1 MPRSQRSMADERETD
16 REYIAR
22 DARAYADSTMGGASK
37 RRSRRQRAAE
47 EAERHDRHDR
57 GGEEN

>member
-1 MPRSQRSMADERETD
+1 MADERETD